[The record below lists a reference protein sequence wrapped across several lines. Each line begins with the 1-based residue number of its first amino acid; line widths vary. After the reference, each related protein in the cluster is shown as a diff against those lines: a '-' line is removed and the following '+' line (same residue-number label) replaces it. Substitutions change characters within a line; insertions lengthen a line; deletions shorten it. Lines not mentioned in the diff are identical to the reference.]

1 MLTKDYFGFNIYE
14 NIYDKTF
21 ASDIPRLTQKRKNNM
36 VQSLNKKW
44 KEVVFAASGFGPNL
58 LMVLMGA
65 YYSDALNPAGFNGEN
80 PLGQTIVGNICLV
93 LPAIFPILLILGK
106 IFDGIIDIPFA
117 SITDNLN
124 TRWGRRRP
132 PIAIAFI
139 PMVASFALCWVP
151 VFGIE
156 ESGQLG
162 NSIWFT
168 VMSLI
173 FFASYTMCLIC
184 FYGSLS
190 NVCTST
196 AQRIRVSAFKSFF
209 DTISYVLV
217 YALVPLFLEKVYLGL
232 GWGIDKFVFML
243 LPLMLTMIIPLFM
256 IKEGKKYG
264 YPENSGE
271 EVQEKISLGR
281 SLGTTFKNKLF
292 RSWLVVDCCAFFG
305 LQMFLVSMN
314 TLLRGGMGFS
324 GWEITLCNSFAF
336 APVPVMLYLFQK
348 LKAKKGIRFTYQTC
362 LLAFSV
368 AILAFFFSSKLMCGN
383 NKIMQYIIS
392 CAGGVAASW
401 AIGSFFM
408 MPMVIP
414 SQISSVEERLT
425 KKNHSSMYFAAQA
438 FCTSVI
444 GAIAS
449 YGVYDVLKNIFFTR
463 SGAFVWAEA
472 EGATSAFDVAAR
484 MLNDSG
490 SEVFNLGITLVPF
503 IVTLACVIGFIV
515 AFKMP
520 KDFSPKEVARELK
533 KMDPSLD
540 ITSFEN
546 APEPKPEKQEIL
558 FVQIA
563 LSILSGFIFGFIWV
577 GLMFRKLKT
586 ILQSKKNALTYI
598 LACFVPFAAIF
609 ILASRY
615 KALKV
620 KFDEAG
626 LDINVKS
633 RTIVAI
639 IFGILLPLL
648 PLNIVSL
655 SLLQRD
661 INKYFHATDPD
672 EEEVIA
678 DSPAPENAATPA

>member
-1 MLTKDYFGFNIYE
+1 
-14 NIYDKTF
+14 
-21 ASDIPRLTQKRKNNM
+21 M

-44 KEVVFAASGFGPNL
+44 KEVLYAASGFGPNL

-65 YYSDALNPAGFNGEN
+65 YYSDALNPAGFTGIN
-80 PLGQTIVGNICLV
+80 PAGQTILGHVCLV
-93 LPAIFPILLILGK
+93 LPALFPILLILGK
-106 IFDGIIDIPFA
+106 VFDGIIDVPFA

-139 PMVASFALCWVP
+139 PMVVSFALCWYP
-151 VFGIE
+151 VFGVA
-156 ESGQLG
+156 ESAQLG

-217 YALVPLFLEKVYLGL
+217 YALVPLILGVLNENL
-232 GWGIDKFVFML
+232 GWGIDKFVFLL
-243 LPLMLTMIIPLFM
+243 LPVMFTMLIPLFM

-264 YPENSGE
+264 YPENDGAE
-271 EVQEKISLGR
+271 KQEKISLPQ
-281 SLGTTFKNKLF
+281 SLSITFKNRIF
-292 RSWLVVDCCAFFG
+292 RRWLVVDCCAFFG

-314 TLLRGGMGFS
+314 TLLKGGMGFT
-324 GWEITLCNSFAF
+324 GWEITLCNTFAF

-362 LLAFSV
+362 LLSFGV
-368 AILAFFFSSKLMCGN
+368 AILAFFFSSKLMCGD
-383 NKIMQYIIS
+383 NKLVQYIIS

-414 SQISSVEERLT
+414 SQISAVEERLT
-425 KKNHSSMYFAAQA
+425 KQNHSSMYFAAQA

-449 YGVYDVLKNIFFTR
+449 YGVYDILKNIFFTT
-463 SGAFVWAEA
+463 GGNFVWAESTIRTVI
-472 EGATSAFDVAAR
+472 ENGVEKEVIISAAQVAAE
-484 MLNDSG
+484 MMKVSQ
-490 SEVFNLGITLVPF
+490 SQVFNFGITIVPF
-503 IVTLACVIGFIV
+503 IVTASCLLGFFFAC
-515 AFKMP
+515 KMP
-520 KDFSPKEVARELK
+520 KDFSPKEVAREFK
-533 KMDPSLD
+533 KMNPALD
-540 ITSFEN
+540 ISAYET
-546 APEPKPEKQEIL
+546 APEAKPEKQEIL

-563 LSILSGFIFGFIWV
+563 LSILSGFIFGFIWA
-577 GLMFRKLKT
+577 GFMFHKLKS
-586 ILQSKKNALTYI
+586 ILQSKKTAVLWA

-609 ILASRY
+609 ILNKKY
-615 KALKV
+615 KALAEKYN
-620 KFDEAG
+620 EAG
-626 LDINVKS
+626 LQLNVKN
-633 RTIVAI
+633 RNILAIV
-639 IFGILLPLL
+639 FGVLFPVL
-648 PLNIVSL
+648 PLNVVSL
-655 SLLQRD
+655 ALLQLD
-661 INKYFHATDPD
+661 INKYYNATDADVEEDIVPD
-672 EEEVIA
+672 M
-678 DSPAPENAATPA
+678 APSAEAAEA

>member
-1 MLTKDYFGFNIYE
+1 
-14 NIYDKTF
+14 
-21 ASDIPRLTQKRKNNM
+21 M

-44 KEVVFAASGFGPNL
+44 KEVLFAASGFGPNL

-80 PLGQTIVGNICLV
+80 PLGQTIVGNVCLV

-106 IFDGIIDIPFA
+106 IFDGIIDVPFA

-132 PIAIAFI
+132 PIAISFI
-139 PMVASFALCWVP
+139 PMVASFALCWIP
-151 VFGIE
+151 IFGIG

-217 YALVPLFLEKVYLGL
+217 YALVPLILEKLYLGL

-243 LPLMLTMIIPLFM
+243 LPIMCTMLIPLFM

-264 YPENSGE
+264 YPENNGE
-271 EVQEKISLGR
+271 EKQENISLPK
-281 SLGTTFKNKLF
+281 SLGITFKNKLF
-292 RSWLVVDCCAFFG
+292 RSWLIVDCCAFFG

-314 TLLRGGMGFS
+314 TLLRGGMGFT
-324 GWEITLCNSFAF
+324 GWEITLCNTCAF
-336 APVPVMLYLFQK
+336 APVPIMLYLFQK

-362 LLAFSV
+362 LLSFGV
-368 AILAFFFSSKLMCGN
+368 AILAFFFSSKLMCGD
-383 NKIMQYIIS
+383 NKTAQYIIS
-392 CAGGVAASW
+392 CVGGVAASW

-414 SQISSVEERLT
+414 SQISSVEEQLT

-449 YGVYDVLKNIFFTR
+449 YGIYDVLKNIFYTR

-472 EGATSAFDVAAR
+472 EGATSAFDVAAS
-484 MLNDSG
+484 MLNVSG

-503 IVTLACVIGFIV
+503 IVTAACIVGFIV

-533 KMDPSLD
+533 KMDSSLD
-540 ITSFEN
+540 ITEFEN
-546 APEPKPEKQEIL
+546 APDAKPEKQEIL

-563 LSILSGFIFGFIWV
+563 LSILSGFLFGFIWAGFV
-577 GLMFRKLKT
+577 FRKTKT
-586 ILQSKKNALTYI
+586 ILESKRNALMWV

-609 ILASRY
+609 VLRNRY
-615 KALKV
+615 KALEK

-626 LDINVKS
+626 LKINVKN
-633 RTIVAI
+633 RIIVAT
-639 IFGILLPLL
+639 IFGVLLPLL
-648 PLNIVSL
+648 PLNVVSL

-661 INKYFHATDPD
+661 INNYFKATDPD
-672 EEEVIA
+672 EEEAVA
-678 DSPAPENAATPA
+678 AASPAPEEVTA